1 MSTRMASDE
10 VTDDIAAIEMHRQG
24 TEQESGLA
32 MACSEALRK
41 LHVLLEQEK
50 EALRVQGPESVHAI
64 NVEVVANEIKRV
76 QSMTG
81 GRGQGAMPRN
91 ARPRAQQLSPRPE
104 KPHNTPRNRGRRTM
118 GRAGGR
124 GRGGGS
130 GGGSGGGGGGGAA
143 GGSDNGGGSGPR

>member
-41 LHVLLEQEK
+41 LHTLLEQEK
-50 EALRVQGPESVHAI
+50 EALRVQGPETVHAI

-81 GRGQGAMPRN
+81 GRSQGAMPRN
-91 ARPRAQQLSPRPE
+91 ARPRAPQLPRPE
-104 KPHNTPRNRGRRTM
+104 KSHNAPRNRGRRTM

-124 GRGGGS
+124 GRGGG
-130 GGGSGGGGGGGAA
+130 GGATGGGAA
-143 GGSDNGGGSGPR
+143 GGGGGGSGPR